1 MSAAPIADFVRGYA
15 ASDVSRLHMPGH
27 KGRGPLGCEALDLT
41 EIAGADE
48 LYAPQGVIAASEAAA
63 ARLFGTAATYYGA
76 EGSKSEAKRA

>member
-48 LYAPQGVIAASEAAA
+48 L
-63 ARLFGTAATYYGA
+63 
-76 EGSKSEAKRA
+76 